1 MLELTTVTLAAI
13 AAVVL
18 FRAIWPHAAAPGPE
32 EEEDEDGF
40 DASAARWGYL
50 HDKRGL

>member
-1 MLELTTVTLAAI
+1 MLDLIAVTLATV

-18 FRAIWPHAAAPGPE
+18 FGAIWLHATTPGPE
-32 EEEDEDGF
+32 EDEDDNGF